1 MYTFTPLSIPKFN
14 ILIYHTYREENI
26 KTCIESILEQT
37 YTNYEIILGY
47 SDDRC
52 NEYLQN
58 YYDNNNIT
66 IHKLTLDRETNNNR
80 YNDNLYYNALL
91 SKVNDGWILF
101 LDDVNKLAHNMVL
114 NSLRHMARHH
124 SKIVFWKVKMG
135 NTIVAP
141 QNIEDIKKF
150 EISSNGL
157 CFHSKYKNEAIWK
170 AKYCGEYDFIS
181 TLLSNITCKRKF
193 IDEVMV
199 EHHNPIIKN
208 SDIVKHNALDVV
220 KDAALVTNR
229 MLKKCL
235 LKPVIVVS
243 STQYP
248 GYGGAATNAYAIIK
262 FLRSK
267 DFNVVGVFFHNT
279 LEVNYDPDN
288 IGGIFIYSPK
298 YDESKVVKDTFGYLK
313 TNPTL
318 CLAKNY
324 KAPLFCKKIF
334 KCYTVYLVSGINH
347 FRLFYSNMSAISF
360 LNPNFV
366 NTHILRDEVE
376 TNTKCD
382 SIVVN
387 SHLTHKIFSKIYPEF
402 MHKLREPVDTTVC
415 IKKIDEKYIKT
426 IDIVLICSNF
436 KRAAKNNL
444 FLYDVLRNQAF
455 HKYSKVI
462 IGNNSDIFKKIPNT
476 TCYPLQK
483 QKDCLRFM
491 AKSKV
496 LLHPSF
502 FDSNSNTIREAY
514 HHGCLPLITRN
525 VGYYELFPNYLICN
539 DFSITEWSKKL
550 YYLLYNYDEVKNT
563 QIKFNV
569 ELNLDKLLF

>member
-1 MYTFTPLSIPKFN
+1 MYAITPLSLPKFN
-14 ILIYHTYREENI
+14 ILIYHTYQPEQL

-37 YTNYEIILGY
+37 YTNYEIIIGY
-47 SDDRC
+47 KDERC
-52 NEYLQN
+52 EEYLHN
-58 YYDNNNIT
+58 YHDNNNIT
-66 IHKLTLDRETNNNR
+66 IHKLTLDREANHNNR
-80 YNDNLYYNALL
+80 YANNQYADNLYYNALL
-91 SKVNDGWILF
+91 SKVNDGWIF
-101 LDDVNKLAHNMVL
+101 FFDDVNKLAHDMVL
-114 NSLRHMARHH
+114 NTIRHMARRD
-124 SKIVFWKVKMG
+124 SKIIFWKVKMG
-135 NTIVAP
+135 NSIIYP
-141 QNIEDIKKF
+141 KNIEDIEKF
-150 EISSNGL
+150 EISSGGL
-157 CFHSKYKNEAIWK
+157 CFHSKYKNEADWK

-181 TLLSNITCKRKF
+181 TLLLNITCKRKF
-193 IDEVMV
+193 IDEVLV
-199 EHHNPIIKN
+199 ETQQQ
-208 SDIVKHNALDVV
+208 IVEIN
-220 KDAALVTNR
+220 DAELVTNQ
-229 MLKKCL
+229 LLQKCM

-279 LEVNYDPDN
+279 LNVNYDPDN
-288 IGGIFIYSPK
+288 IGGIFLYLYK
-298 YDESKVVKDTFGYLK
+298 YEESKVVKDAFGYLK

-324 KAPLFCKKIF
+324 RAPLFCKKIF

-462 IGNNSDIFKKIPNT
+462 IGNNSVIFKKIPNT

-514 HHGCLPLITRN
+514 YHGCLPLITRN

-563 QIKFNV
+563 QIKFNLK
-569 ELNLDKLLF
+569 LNLDELLL